1 MGYEE
6 NCFKYDAK
14 ILFQQE
20 HLSNSV
26 HRLNFSSLTGENL
39 EEYNSVVVAAAVE
52 SSSVVIESSA
62 NVEAAGAVSEAPD
75 ASAQGVGLAR
85 VGVGAAVTTAHGVEV
100 QRTRLIKFLA
110 NIVG

>member
-1 MGYEE
+1 MSYS
-6 NCFKYDAK
+6 
-14 ILFQQE
+14 I
-20 HLSNSV
+20 
-26 HRLNFSSLTGENL
+26 HRLNLFSLTGENL
-39 EEYNSVVVAAAVE
+39 EEYNSVIVVAVE

-75 ASAQGVGLAR
+75 TSAQGVGLAR

-100 QRTRLIKFLA
+100 QRTRLIKVLA

>member
-20 HLSNSV
+20 HLSYSI
-26 HRLNFSSLTGENL
+26 HRLNLSSLTGENL
-39 EEYNSVVVAAAVE
+39 EEYNSVVVVAVE

-62 NVEAAGAVSEAPD
+62 NVEAAGAVPETPD
-75 ASAQGVGLAR
+75 TSAQGVGLAR

-100 QRTRLIKFLA
+100 KRTGLMKVLA